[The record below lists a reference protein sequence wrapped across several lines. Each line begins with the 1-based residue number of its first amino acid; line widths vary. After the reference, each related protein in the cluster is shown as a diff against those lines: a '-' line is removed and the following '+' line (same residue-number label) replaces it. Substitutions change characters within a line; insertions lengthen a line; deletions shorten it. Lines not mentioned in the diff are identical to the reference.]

1 MERVLKRQPLHVAIV
16 SRNPETVEGLARY
29 LEEAGAITSSTS
41 ALVRAPAV
49 GAPTSALVIFP
60 DDYPLDGILSTLAR
74 CRAETPALPLV
85 IVTRSP
91 RQFDAFA
98 FADEGALTVVI
109 PKPAWSWT
117 ILDAIRLH
125 LEDNSAK
132 D

>member
-60 DDYPLDGILSTLAR
+60 DDYPWDAVLSTLAR
-74 CRAETPALPLV
+74 CRAETQTLPLV

-91 RQFDAFA
+91 RQFEAFA
-98 FADEGALTVVI
+98 LADEGALTVVI

-125 LEDNSAK
+125 LHETSAK